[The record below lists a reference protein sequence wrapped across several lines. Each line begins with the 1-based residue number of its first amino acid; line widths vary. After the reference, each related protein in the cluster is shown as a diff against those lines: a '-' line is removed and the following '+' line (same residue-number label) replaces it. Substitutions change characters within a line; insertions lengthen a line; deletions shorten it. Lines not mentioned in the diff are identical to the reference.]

1 MSYRSPD
8 NEQRLLLEV
17 RKAVNAEF
25 NEVVKPYVTKR
36 QRKSL
41 GERLE
46 DLPEGAQ
53 MLLAI
58 FATLTVTVLL
68 VLGTVYAG
76 CLISERFPDDPEPP
90 KGEWCS
96 IMCGVQGVKS
106 FDLDDRDCVC
116 NAN

>member
-1 MSYRSPD
+1 MSYREPD
-8 NEQRLLLEV
+8 DEQRLLKAV
-17 RKAVNAEF
+17 RKAVNTEF

-36 QRKSL
+36 RRKSL
-41 GERLE
+41 GECLE
-46 DLPEGAQ
+46 DLPGAAQ
-53 MLLAI
+53 VLLGI
-58 FATLTVTVLL
+58 FATTGLLLL
-68 VLGTVYAG
+68 VVGTIYAG
-76 CLISERFPDDPEPP
+76 CLISERFPDPP